1 MVKYL
6 GVYSETYKDYLKK
19 KTTNPFNKRH
29 TLCTQMTMKAK
40 GINEI
45 SNWDFSDQYCN
56 LTCKY
61 FVYIRKEKNDQFSLY
76 LVICCTN
83 GKHI

>member
-45 SNWDFSDQYCN
+45 
-56 LTCKY
+56 
-61 FVYIRKEKNDQFSLY
+61 VHIRKEKNDQFSLY

-83 GKHI
+83 GKRI